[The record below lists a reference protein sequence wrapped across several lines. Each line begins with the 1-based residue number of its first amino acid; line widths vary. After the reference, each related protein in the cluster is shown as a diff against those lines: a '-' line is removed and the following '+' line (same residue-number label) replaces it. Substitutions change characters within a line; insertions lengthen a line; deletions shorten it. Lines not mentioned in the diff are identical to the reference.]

1 MMENISRSIL
11 QDLTGKRK
19 GMKQKNALCH
29 SAIRDPQSEIRNPP
43 SAIEGAAMAR
53 QARQNIFVRFDKLRD
68 SLKQTVF
75 EQDRAIDDVVDALI
89 HMAYK
94 PVDTPPRAI
103 FTFLGPPSVGK
114 KFLARTLCGQL
125 EQYHGFKQFDMEQYG
140 DPDSGVQLLG
150 QSLTADGVQEGELTA
165 FIRQHPQSVILFE
178 SIEKADNQLQL
189 ALLNLFTR
197 SEEES
202 GVDCSAVIVVFTS
215 SLGSAMLRDR
225 KFLATLTENKLR
237 AQTLLMDAVAKEKKN
252 VYDTVQNAIVSRLM
266 AVMAR
271 NSIIMFNPL
280 GLDTMIRLAAASLRV
295 RSDRFAE
302 VSGIRLGYHDF
313 DRIVALLTLS
323 FAPDINVNRLR
334 QKLPDL
340 LLGRITDYVR
350 DQRQFPGE
358 ICCRLSRQA
367 VLFLDRLR
375 QDNGSLLERLYK
387 KNETV
392 ELTWQESLRGGK
404 LTCTIMR
411 AELQR
416 LPPAGDFFR
425 EQLPV
430 VEFSTLGFKDIAG
443 NRATKKTL
451 KQIVKILKETELVKK
466 FGIDMPKGMLLYGP
480 SGVGKTML
488 AKAFARETERPF
500 VYVARSDL
508 FDANYIRHAYLKAR
522 EFAPSIVFLDGVDV
536 KGLIEGVY
544 TAMPD
549 EQVILEIDALS
560 AEPEDSVFTI
570 ATAQN
575 RAEVS
580 PRLIA
585 PNRIDTFIEVPELD
599 RDARRFFIEKILEKP
614 NDGKINVERVIR
626 YISGMS
632 GYDLQRIGKE
642 AALYAIRNDLEC
654 ITEEIL
660 IEEINIIKY
669 GYKLEKKHIRNL
681 EQDLKITAY
690 HEAGHAVLSHLLLP
704 DVKIEQV
711 TIAPRLKSMGFISY
725 SMEDF
730 PGNLSRDEVF
740 DNICVLLGGRA
751 ASIRKFGRRG
761 IDTGAATDLEIA
773 THQAYTAVAS
783 LGMDEE
789 IGYVHTDT
797 LSQNVSRQMYLA
809 KVETRV
815 SHWIKEAAAKA
826 EVLVEKHWQKVEQMA
841 GVLIRQEIVDGAEL
855 ERIMKGLAGP

>member
-1 MMENISRSIL
+1 
-11 QDLTGKRK
+11 
-19 GMKQKNALCH
+19 
-29 SAIRDPQSEIRNPP
+29 
-43 SAIEGAAMAR
+43 MAR
-53 QARQNIFVRFDKLRD
+53 PVRQNIFVRFDKLRD
-68 SLKQTVF
+68 SLKQAVF
-75 EQDRAIDDVVDALI
+75 EQDRAIDEVVDALI

-103 FTFLGPPSVGK
+103 FTFLGPSSVGK
-114 KFLARTLCGQL
+114 TFLARTLSEQL
-125 EQYHGFKQFDMEQYG
+125 EEYGAFKHFDMEQFG
-140 DPDSGVQLLG
+140 DPEGGAQLLG
-150 QSLTADGVQEGELTA
+150 QSLTAEGIQEGELTA

-197 SEEES
+197 CEEES
-202 GVDCSAVIVVFTS
+202 GVNCSGLIIIFTS
-215 SLGSAMLRDR
+215 SLGSTLLRDR
-225 KFLATLTENKLR
+225 KYLATLSENKLR
-237 AQTLLMDAVAKEKKN
+237 AQSLVMDAIAKEKKS
-252 VYDTVQNAIVSRLM
+252 VYDTVQSAIVPRLL

-271 NSIIMFNPL
+271 NFIILFNSL
-280 GLDTMIRLAAASLRV
+280 GLETMVRIAADSLRMH
-295 RSDRFAE
+295 SDKFAE
-302 VSGIRLGYHDF
+302 VSGIKLEYHDF

-323 FAPDINVNRLR
+323 FSPDINVNRLK

-340 LLGRITDYVR
+340 LLGRITNHVR
-350 DQRQFPGE
+350 DQRQYPAQ

-367 VLFLDRLR
+367 AMFLDRIR
-375 QDNGSLLERLYK
+375 HDNGGLLERLYK

-392 ELTWQESLRGGK
+392 ELTWQESLRGRK
-404 LTCTIMR
+404 LTCAIAR
-411 AELQR
+411 AELKR

-425 EQLPV
+425 EQQPV

-443 NRATKKTL
+443 NRATKKNL

-488 AKAFARETERPF
+488 AKAFARETERPY
-500 VYVARSDL
+500 VYVTRSDL
-508 FDANYIRHAYLKAR
+508 FDANYIRQAYLKAR

-536 KGLIEGVY
+536 KGLYEGVY
-544 TAMPD
+544 TSMPD
-549 EQVILEIDALS
+549 EQLTLEIDALS
-560 AEPEDSVFTI
+560 TDPEDSVFTI

-575 RAEVS
+575 RADVS

-704 DVKIEQV
+704 DIKIEQV

-751 ASIRKFGRRG
+751 ASIRKFGSIG
-761 IDTGAATDLEIA
+761 MDTGAATDLEIA
-773 THQAYTAVAS
+773 THQAYAAVAS

-815 SHWIKEAAAKA
+815 SHWMKEAAAKA

-855 ERIMKGLAGP
+855 ERIMKGLSGP